1 MPPPPPTPRRSLFR
15 LLQRR
20 GCARLVPRLFML
32 SCFSVNLKAQCSQGA
47 SQLGRAV
54 PARRPRARSAR
65 AGAARP
71 TVFTIALRLPR
82 ISPFVSCCMAKDE
95 AQWAKQM
102 EQLRDEIR
110 RHDRLYYEE
119 AAPIITDREYDRLY
133 KELVNLETQ
142 FPDLVTPDSPTQRV
156 GGKPLKAFEQVAH
169 VIPMLSLDN
178 TYSEEEVKN
187 FYARIRRLLPNEK
200 VPVVI
205 EPKVD
210 GVAVSLIYENGRL
223 RQAATRGDG
232 TVGDNITQN
241 IRTIRSMPEQLR
253 GAAPKLLE
261 VRGEVYMDKHG
272 FEELNDERRKAGLP
286 LFANPRNAA
295 AGSLKQLDP
304 AIVAKRPLGVVL
316 YGTGATEGVDVDV
329 HSEIFPLLKKLGL
342 PATERWWVAKSV
354 EEILEAIHEL
364 DGIRHKF
371 AYQTDGAVVK
381 VNSFAQRE
389 RLGFTAKSPRWAI
402 AYKYEAE
409 RVETRLND
417 IVIQVGRTGILTPVA
432 MLEPVFV
439 SGSTVG
445 RATLHN
451 EDEIKRKDIRIGDTV
466 VIEKAG
472 EVIPAV
478 VEVVKSKRPRDAKA
492 FDFARHIHGKCP
504 VCGSPI
510 RRDPQFVAW
519 RCENLQCPA
528 QTTRRVEFFAA
539 RSALDIESVG
549 GIVADKLVERGLV
562 RDPLDLF
569 ELKTEQLA
577 KLNLGTDEEPRVFG
591 EKNATKAIRA
601 IERARTLPLS
611 RWLFA
616 LAIPDV
622 GRTTASQLARF
633 HETIEDVANSAL
645 LGDVLD
651 YHKKREEKEDAKE
664 IADRLLQAG
673 FAKPSKSKAEKGRG
687 ITTEVGPVV
696 AQSVLDFF
704 ASAAGKKILHRIK
717 ELSIHPKSEKV
728 SAKKAAALPLTG
740 KTFVLT
746 GTLPSMAREEATE
759 RIEALGG
766 HVTGSVSKKTDY
778 VLAGAEP
785 GSKFD
790 KAKELGVRII
800 DEPEFRKILDRG

>member
-1 MPPPPPTPRRSLFR
+1 
-15 LLQRR
+15 
-20 GCARLVPRLFML
+20 
-32 SCFSVNLKAQCSQGA
+32 
-47 SQLGRAV
+47 
-54 PARRPRARSAR
+54 
-65 AGAARP
+65 
-71 TVFTIALRLPR
+71 
-82 ISPFVSCCMAKDE
+82 MAKDE
-95 AQWAKQM
+95 AHAARRV
-102 EQLRDEIR
+102 EQLREEIR

-119 AAPIITDREYDRLY
+119 AAPVISDREYDRLY
-133 KELVNLETQ
+133 KELVDLETQ
-142 FPDLVTPDSPTQRV
+142 FPDLVTPGSPTQGV
-156 GGKPLKAFEQVAH
+156 GGKPLKAFEQVPH
-169 VIPMLSLDN
+169 LVPMLSLDN

-187 FYARIRRLLPNEK
+187 FYARIQRLLPNEK
-200 VPVVI
+200 IPVVI

-232 TVGDNITQN
+232 TVGDDITQN
-241 IRTIRSMPEQLR
+241 IRTIRSVPERLR

-261 VRGEVYMDKHG
+261 ARGEVYMDKHG
-272 FEELNDERRKAGLP
+272 FEKLNDERQKAGLP
-286 LFANPRNAA
+286 VFANPRNAA

-329 HSEIFPLLKKLGL
+329 HSKIFPLLKKLGL

-354 EEILEAIHEL
+354 DEILDAIHDL
-364 DGIRHKF
+364 DGIRHSF

-432 MLEPVFV
+432 MLEPVLV

-478 VEVVKSKRPRDAKA
+478 VEVVKSKRPRGADP
-492 FDFARHIHGKCP
+492 FDFAKHIHGKCP
-504 VCGSPI
+504 VCGGPI

-528 QTTRRVEFFAA
+528 QTTRRIEFFAA

-562 RDPLDLF
+562 REALDLF

-601 IERARTLPLS
+601 IERSRTVPLS

-622 GRTTASQLARF
+622 GRTTATQLAHF
-633 HETIEDVANSAL
+633 HETIEEVANSPL
-645 LGDVLD
+645 LNDVLL
-651 YHKKREEKEDAKE
+651 YHQKRDEKNDATE
-664 IADRLLQAG
+664 IADRLIQTG
-673 FAKPSKSKAEKGRG
+673 FAKPSKSKAEKTRG

-704 ASAAGKKILHRIK
+704 ASSVGKKTLRRIK
-717 ELSIHPKSEKV
+717 ELGIHPKTEKV
-728 SAKKAAALPLTG
+728 SARKAAELPLAG

-746 GTLPSMAREEATE
+746 GALPSMTREEATE

-790 KAKELGVRII
+790 KAKEFGIRII
-800 DEPEFRKILDRG
+800 GEPEFRKML

>member
-1 MPPPPPTPRRSLFR
+1 MDEKE
-15 LLQRR
+15 
-20 GCARLVPRLFML
+20 A
-32 SCFSVNLKAQCSQGA
+32 A
-47 SQLGRAV
+47 S
-54 PARRPRARSAR
+54 
-65 AGAARP
+65 
-71 TVFTIALRLPR
+71 R
-82 ISPFVSCCMAKDE
+82 I
-95 AQWAKQM
+95 
-102 EQLRDEIR
+102 EQLRDKIR
-110 RHDRLYYEE
+110 KHDQLYYEE
-119 AAPIITDREYDRLY
+119 AAPIISDREYDRLY
-133 KELVNLETQ
+133 KELVDLEAK

-169 VIPMLSLDN
+169 LIPMLSLDN
-178 TYSEEEVKN
+178 TYSEEELKN
-187 FYARIRRLLPNEK
+187 FYARIQRLLPNEK
-200 VPVVI
+200 IPVVI

-232 TVGDNITQN
+232 SVGDNITQN
-241 IRTIRSMPEQLR
+241 IRTIRSVPERLR
-253 GAAPKLLE
+253 DGTPKLLE
-261 VRGEVYMDKHG
+261 VRGEVYMDRKG
-272 FEELNDERRKAGLP
+272 FEALNDERKKQGLP

-304 AIVAKRPLGVVL
+304 AIVAKRPLGIVL
-316 YGTGATEGVDVDV
+316 YGTGAIDGVDVDL

-342 PATERWWVAKSV
+342 PVTERWWVAESV
-354 EEILEAIHEL
+354 EEILDAIHEL

-381 VNSFAQRE
+381 VNSFTQRE
-389 RLGFTAKSPRWAI
+389 QLGFTAKSPRWAI
-402 AYKYEAE
+402 AYKYAAE

-451 EDEIKRKDIRIGDTV
+451 EDEIKRKDIRIDDTV

-478 VEVVKSKRPRDAKA
+478 VEVVKSKRPRDAKP

-504 VCGSPI
+504 VCGGEI
-510 RRDPQFVAW
+510 RRDPEFVAW
-519 RCENLQCPA
+519 RCENLHCPA

-539 RSALDIESVG
+539 RGALDIESVG

-562 RDPLDLF
+562 REPLDLF
-569 ELKTEQLA
+569 ELKIEQLG
-577 KLNLGTDEEPRVFG
+577 KLNLGTEETSRVFG
-591 EKNATKAIRA
+591 EKNATKAINA

-622 GRTTASQLARF
+622 GKTTATQLAQF
-633 HETIEDVANSAL
+633 HPTIEDVANSQL
-645 LGDVLD
+645 LRDVLD
-651 YHKKREEKEDAKE
+651 YHEQRDQKESAKE
-664 IADRLLQAG
+664 IAGRLIKTG
-673 FAKPSKSKAEKGRG
+673 FAKRSKSKAEKDG
-687 ITTEVGPVV
+687 IVTEVGPVV

-704 ASAAGKKILHRIK
+704 ASPSGKKILRRMN
-717 ELSIHPKSEKV
+717 ELGIQPKSEKV
-728 SAKKAAALPLTG
+728 SAKKAAELPLAG

-746 GTLPSMAREEATE
+746 GTLPSMTREEATE
-759 RIEALGG
+759 KIEALGG

-785 GSKFD
+785 GSKFE
-790 KAKELGVRII
+790 KAKELGVKII
-800 DEPEFRKILDRG
+800 NEAAFRKMLCTLELMFR